1 MIDVD
6 VIKNEIVSRLKP
18 LDLDKIILFG
28 SYAYGTPREGSD
40 IDLFLVKDVAK
51 EDVRAL
57 RLAARRN
64 LREFIFKNHVGVDIL
79 ADSQDR
85 MYERVRTVKDLFYQ
99 EILEKGKILYAK

>member
-1 MIDVD
+1 MIDAD
-6 VIKNEIVSRLKP
+6 VIRNEIVSRLKP

-28 SYAYGTPREGSD
+28 SYAYGTPRKDSD

-64 LREFIFKNHVGVDIL
+64 LREFIFK
-79 ADSQDR
+79 
-85 MYERVRTVKDLFYQ
+85 YF
-99 EILEKGKILYAK
+99 